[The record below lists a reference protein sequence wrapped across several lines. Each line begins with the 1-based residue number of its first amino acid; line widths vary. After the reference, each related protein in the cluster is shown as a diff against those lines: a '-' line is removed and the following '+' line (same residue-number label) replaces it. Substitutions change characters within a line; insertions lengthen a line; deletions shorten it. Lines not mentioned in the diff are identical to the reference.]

1 MEQVNAIELVD
12 PNAYPDEAV
21 LRGVLGAGYGAYG
34 ALMDAIAERGY
45 THEWRYYKDGKA
57 WLCKVQRKARTLAW
71 MSAWRGYAKATVY
84 LPERY
89 LAGLAAIALSDAA
102 RRSIDE
108 AGNVGKSRPCMVDL
122 HVGADVGDLLAL
134 MDYKA
139 TLK

>member
-1 MEQVNAIELVD
+1 MEQINDIELVD
-12 PNAYPDEAV
+12 PNVYPDEAV
-21 LRGVLGAGYGAYG
+21 LRGVLGPGFGAYG
-34 ALMDAIAERGY
+34 TLIGALGERGY
-45 THEWRYYKDGKA
+45 VHEWRYYRDGKA

-89 LAGLAAIALSDAA
+89 LGGLAAIALSDDAK
-102 RRSIDE
+102 RSIDE

-122 HVGADVGDLLAL
+122 RGYPDVVDLLGL

-139 TLK
+139 SI

>member
-1 MEQVNAIELVD
+1 MERINAIELVD
-12 PNAYPDEAV
+12 PNVYPDEV
-21 LRGVLGAGYGAYG
+21 VIRGVLGPGNGAYG
-34 ALMDAIAERGY
+34 ALMGALGERGY

-89 LAGLAAIALSDAA
+89 LAGLADIALSDGA
-102 RRSIDE
+102 RRSIE
-108 AGNVGKSRPCMVDL
+108 SAANVGKSRPCMVDL
-122 HVGADVGDLLAL
+122 RGDNDVGDLLAL